1 MRRNVVRHKAFFST
15 PGNRSKLVI
24 KMIPNLWSDAS
35 AAGYV
40 TKYLDTDIALRVYT
54 SHLLGREPRLVL
66 HGGGN
71 TSVKTIATDL
81 FKNKIAVLRI
91 KGSGWNLASIE
102 PTGLPAVQLEPLLR
116 LEQLEQLP
124 DEVMVNYLRANLMDS
139 AAPTP
144 SVETLLHAFLP
155 HKYVDHSHALDVLAL
170 VDQEDCEGLTRRV
183 FGDRVGY
190 VPYNM
195 PGFALAK
202 AAAREYR
209 RNPQIEGLVLGKHGL
224 VSFGD
229 TARQSYAR
237 TVELNNLA
245 ADFVQKNRR
254 RPVFISLPRPG
265 KEVARQEDIAPILRG
280 CVANAIEKENPKRWI
295 LDFRSSDLIW
305 EFVNGKDLVEYANR
319 GTVTPDYLIR
329 TKASPL
335 ILPFP
340 EAAALE
346 EFRRET
352 RNAVAA
358 YIARYRA
365 YFERHGSQLSALPFP
380 LDPIPRI
387 ALVRGRGVFGIG
399 KSAEEAAVVAD
410 LAEAW
415 VDTVTAA
422 EAIGRFRSLD
432 ENEQF
437 AMEYWP
443 LEQAKLRTLSEPRLA
458 RHIVMVTGG
467 AGTIGSAIGRAF
479 AREGAEVVIADLDGE
494 KTAEVARAIKRTV
507 LCATCDVTNAESVR
521 NLFERVCERFG
532 GVDIVVSNA
541 GAAWSGPI
549 ATVKDDLLR
558 KSFELN
564 FFAHQLVAQNAVR
577 VMRLQET
584 GGAILFNI
592 SKQAINPGPD
602 FGPYGIPK
610 AATLALA
617 RQYAL
622 EHGHDKIR
630 INAVNADRIRS
641 GLLTNDMIRSRAQAR
656 GLSEKD
662 YMSGNLLGC
671 EVTAEDVAQAFVHH
685 ALAMKTTGDVTTV
698 DGGNVAAFLR

>member
-1 MRRNVVRHKAFFST
+1 
-15 PGNRSKLVI
+15 
-24 KMIPNLWSDAS
+24 MIQNLWNDAD

-40 TKYLDTDIALRVYT
+40 TKYRDLDIALRVYT

-71 TSVKTIATDL
+71 TSVKTVATDL
-81 FKNKIAVLRI
+81 FGNKIAVLRV
-91 KGSGWNLASIE
+91 KGSGWDLSLIE
-102 PTGLPAVQLEPLLR
+102 PSGFPAVRLESLLR
-116 LEQLEQLP
+116 LEQLEQLS
-124 DEVMVNYLRANLMDS
+124 DASMVNYLRTSLMDS

-144 SVETLLHAFLP
+144 SVEALLHAFLP

-170 VDQEDCEGLTRRV
+170 VDQEDCENLTRRV
-183 FGDRVGY
+183 FGNRVGY
-190 VPYNM
+190 VPYIL
-195 PGFALAK
+195 PGFLLAK
-202 AAAREYR
+202 AAASEYR
-209 RNPQIEGLVLGKHGL
+209 RDPQVEGLILGKHGL

-229 TARQSYAR
+229 TARGSYAR

-254 RPVFISLPRPG
+254 SPVFISLAQPS
-265 KEVARQEDIAPILRG
+265 KEVACQADIAPILRG
-280 CVANAIEKENPKRWI
+280 CLANAIEKDSPKRWI
-295 LDFRSSDLIW
+295 LDFRGSDLIR
-305 EFVNGKDLVEYANR
+305 EFVNGKDLIEYANR

-335 ILPFP
+335 ILPVP
-340 EAAALE
+340 EAGALE
-346 EFRRET
+346 EFQRET
-352 RNAVAA
+352 GNAVAD
-358 YIARYRA
+358 YIGGYRT
-365 YFERHGSQLSALPFP
+365 YFERHNCQHSMPGFP

-387 ALVRGRGVFGIG
+387 TLVPGCGLFGIG
-399 KSAEEAAVVAD
+399 KSAQEAAVVAD
-410 LAEAW
+410 LAETW

-443 LEQAKLRTLSEPRLA
+443 LEQAKLQTICEPRLA
-458 RHIVMVTGG
+458 RHVVLVTGG

-479 AREGAEVVIADLDGE
+479 AREGAEVAIADLDGE
-494 KTAEVARAIKRTV
+494 KATEVARAIKGTA
-507 LCATCDVTNAESVR
+507 LGGFCDVANAESVR
-521 NLFERVCERFG
+521 SLFDKICERFG

-549 ATVKDDLLR
+549 ATVTDDLLR

-577 VMRLQET
+577 VMRLQKT

-592 SKQAINPGPD
+592 SKQAINPGPN
-602 FGPYGIPK
+602 FGAYGIPK

-630 INAVNADRIRS
+630 VNAVNADRIRS
-641 GLLTNDMIRSRAQAR
+641 GLLTDDMIRSRAQAR
-656 GLSEKD
+656 ELSEKA
-662 YMSGNLLGC
+662 YMSGNLLGW

-685 ALAMKTTGDVTTV
+685 ALAMKTTGNVTTV